1 MDAGKKSVWLMLEL
15 SLAARGG
22 LAIPPQGCISRSPPM
37 GGIAQPASC
46 VHSAPMSPAQIAQ
59 AIADMA
65 AMDAVLSRED
75 AIALVV
81 SLIGRLE
88 PRSESYEQDLASLLR
103 LGATLQ
109 QQAEH

>member
-1 MDAGKKSVWLMLEL
+1 
-15 SLAARGG
+15 
-22 LAIPPQGCISRSPPM
+22 
-37 GGIAQPASC
+37 
-46 VHSAPMSPAQIAQ
+46 
-59 AIADMA
+59 MA